1 MHLIF
6 NFEQRMKRIFLPFA
20 ILVSTIIVCTS
31 CLGSD
36 DDDYTYYDDTAITS
50 FSLGTLNRY
59 VHTTSSTGN
68 DSIYKTTVKGSNYK
82 FMIDHEKREIYNPD
96 SLPLGT
102 DAQHVICAVTAK
114 NSGVVTIKSMTSDSL
129 RYYSESDSVDFSKP
143 REFVVYS
150 NSGNARRSY
159 TIHVNVHQEDGD
171 AFNWTK
177 TGDNA
182 PFADLTVMK
191 GFALEDGIY
200 LFGLNGEETVMYKNN
215 GSGWTA
221 ANETWEAAA
230 CQNVVKGNGNIYL
243 LNKGA
248 IVKIDGGVH
257 TPETQLQRLIGAGMG
272 SLYGLDAENR
282 LVVSYDEGATWT
294 AESMDAASELLP
306 AENISCAVINSRTN
320 NDVYRVVICGTR
332 SLDAFPEDAYGMVWG
347 RLEETG
353 AHAMSH
359 DWTYYKISGDNLYG
373 LPRLRNLAMA
383 AYGDGL
389 IALGNEGLG
398 KCTKESMDYIY
409 ESLDGGITWKKS
421 ANCPLPE
428 QLKGSTLP
436 FTAFTD
442 SSNYLW
448 IVSANGQTWRGRLN
462 KLGWASE
469 QRSFME

>member
-1 MHLIF
+1 
-6 NFEQRMKRIFLPFA
+6 MKRIFLPFA
-20 ILVSTIIVCTS
+20 ILVSTIIVCAS

-248 IVKIDGGVH
+248 IVKID
-257 TPETQLQRLIGAGMG
+257 
-272 SLYGLDAENR
+272 
-282 LVVSYDEGATWT
+282 
-294 AESMDAASELLP
+294 
-306 AENISCAVINSRTN
+306 
-320 NDVYRVVICGTR
+320 
-332 SLDAFPEDAYGMVWG
+332 
-347 RLEETG
+347 
-353 AHAMSH
+353 
-359 DWTYYKISGDNLYG
+359 
-373 LPRLRNLAMA
+373 
-383 AYGDGL
+383 
-389 IALGNEGLG
+389 
-398 KCTKESMDYIY
+398 
-409 ESLDGGITWKKS
+409 
-421 ANCPLPE
+421 
-428 QLKGSTLP
+428 
-436 FTAFTD
+436 
-442 SSNYLW
+442 
-448 IVSANGQTWRGRLN
+448 
-462 KLGWASE
+462 
-469 QRSFME
+469 